1 MHEEINAIPRMGPF
15 VVRLFNTLDSSG
27 SSSSVEELELLI
39 GELNKCGRVKAFREL
54 KQASRT
60 S

>member
-1 MHEEINAIPRMGPF
+1 MQLPRIGPF

-54 KQASRT
+54 KPASRT